1 MTSLEEV
8 FLKSNEQLHEIKVQN
23 VDEVV
28 QAGNELENSVP
39 EEGKEVPKDTLNLV
53 GKGTLC

>member
-39 EEGKEVPKDTLNLV
+39 
-53 GKGTLC
+53 